1 MGEYYI
7 HNGVVYSTDELCH
20 YGVLGMKWGV
30 RRNRNNNRI
39 RRPTMVDYSPE
50 VVKKFNRKDTK
61 IGPTDSAIGR
71 TTDSDEK
78 SIFEVQK
85 RINKATASNM
95 SAAIQLGK
103 DYKNASL
110 HDYPSTVQYAKK
122 LPGLMM
128 NKDNRKR
135 FAATLDSYMKS
146 INDDIS
152 RISVEKDYFTKHR
165 NDTVD
170 DIINDGVNSMVAYM
184 AINTIALN
192 RSNDEHQRTMGW

>member
-1 MGEYYI
+1 M
-7 HNGVVYSTDELCH
+7 
-20 YGVLGMKWGV
+20 
-30 RRNRNNNRI
+30 
-39 RRPTMVDYSPE
+39 
-50 VVKKFNRKDTK
+50 
-61 IGPTDSAIGR
+61 
-71 TTDSDEK
+71 
-78 SIFEVQK
+78 
-85 RINKATASNM
+85 SNM
-95 SAAIQLGK
+95 PAAIKLSK
-103 DYKNASL
+103 DYKIAAL

-122 LPGLMM
+122 LPGLVM

-184 AINTIALN
+184 AISTAAQNQASANHL
-192 RSNDEHQRTMGW
+192 RTMGW